1 MLWGGSSSFFIV
13 QLGLKDL
20 EKRKDEIV
28 GLVDGKKKAEEL
40 ATYWEDKYKQVEA
53 KVMKLENDMVM
64 IFASYPVLEKSV
76 EKIVSRVDPFT
87 HNLVQKYGKISM
99 FWLGK
104 TPRLN
109 IMDPELVKEV
119 LSNKLGHFQKPS
131 LNPLILILTNGL
143 TTLEG
148 ETWATHRRIISPA
161 FHLEKLKVKPAV
173 KKPVKKVDTS
183 GSDDS
188 SSDEETVVPAK
199 IAKPAPKAKA
209 ASSSSEES
217 DSEDDQIQKLEMSK
231 LEKFVVVHD
240 RMNQTLQ
247 QMYYSN
253 QELQN

>member
-1 MLWGGSSSFFIV
+1 MGKTSWPES
-13 QLGLKDL
+13 L
-20 EKRKDEIV
+20 E
-28 GLVDGKKKAEEL
+28 
-40 ATYWEDKYKQVEA
+40 
-53 KVMKLENDMVM
+53 
-64 IFASYPVLEKSV
+64 
-76 EKIVSRVDPFT
+76 IVSRVDPFT

-119 LSNKLGHFQKPS
+119 
-131 LNPLILILTNGL
+131 LTNGL

-188 SSDEETVVPAK
+188 SSDETVVPAK